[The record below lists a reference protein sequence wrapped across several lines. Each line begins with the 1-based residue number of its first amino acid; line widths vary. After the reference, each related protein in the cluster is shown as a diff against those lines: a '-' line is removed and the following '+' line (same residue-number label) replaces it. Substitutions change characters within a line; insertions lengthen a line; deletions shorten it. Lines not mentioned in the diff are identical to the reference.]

1 MKRKTEIK
9 LLIILII
16 AILLFPFTQ
25 GRWKL
30 SKGVTVENIRKLK
43 YGMPEKEVI
52 KLLGKPFYVSKMYKM
67 GFYTFKY
74 KRPFFEGELNKKK
87 ISGEYTMHFS
97 KYVIFAGWY
106 PMLWVNFKNN
116 RHF

>member
-1 MKRKTEIK
+1 MKRKTKIK

-16 AILLFPFTQ
+16 SILLFPFTQ

-52 KLLGKPFYVSKMYKM
+52 KLLGKPFSVVVMERDKEGKPIRYYYK
-67 GFYTFKY
+67 
-74 KRPFFEGELNKKK
+74 
-87 ISGEYTMHFS
+87 
-97 KYVIFAGWY
+97 FAKEVPYSRWY
-106 PMLWVNFKNN
+106 PMLCVYIEDGK
-116 RHF
+116 